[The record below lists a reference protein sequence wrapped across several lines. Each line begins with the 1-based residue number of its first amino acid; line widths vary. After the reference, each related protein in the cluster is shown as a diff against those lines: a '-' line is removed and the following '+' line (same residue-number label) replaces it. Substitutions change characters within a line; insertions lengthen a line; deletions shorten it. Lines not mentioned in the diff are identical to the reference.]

1 MFVTICDLM
10 LFLKCFT
17 FHYYK
22 KKTHLEWYQWNLQGK
37 IITKAIL
44 QLHLFSRVVFPSLLF
59 KKSKP
64 GFIKKNDT
72 SILLHLSS

>member
-22 KKTHLEWYQWNLQGK
+22 KKTHLELYYF
-37 IITKAIL
+37 
-44 QLHLFSRVVFPSLLF
+44 HY
-59 KKSKP
+59 
-64 GFIKKNDT
+64 
-72 SILLHLSS
+72 SSGIYKER